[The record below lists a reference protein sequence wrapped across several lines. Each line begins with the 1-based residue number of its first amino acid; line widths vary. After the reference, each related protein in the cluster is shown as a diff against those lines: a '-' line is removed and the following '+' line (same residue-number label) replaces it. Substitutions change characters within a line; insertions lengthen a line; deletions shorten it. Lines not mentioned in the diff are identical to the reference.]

1 MEIVNDNN
9 NASEGKIAAVIS
21 HFWIIGLIIAFALNV
36 NKKNYFASFYIRQMI
51 GLNLFQFLNGV
62 IIYEYVGSTAG
73 WIVGVLLFI
82 GWLISLIGA
91 IKGEEKLVPYVGDN
105 FQEWFKGI

>member
-9 NASEGKIAAVIS
+9 NANEGKIAAVIS